1 MDSTPTAT
9 FFKHACQPKALR
21 KYARPAYCRENP
33 SVPFEMSKKNIQ
45 ISRIKDAYSLIEI
58 VIAIAIL
65 GILMVIG
72 ALSYS
77 NSMFTGNDAV
87 RISDLERIKTAL
99 RNEKQKT

>member
-1 MDSTPTAT
+1 
-9 FFKHACQPKALR
+9 
-21 KYARPAYCRENP
+21 
-33 SVPFEMSKKNIQ
+33 
-45 ISRIKDAYSLIEI
+45 
-58 VIAIAIL
+58 
-65 GILMVIG
+65 MVIG